1 MFRIGFLWLLLCLPL
16 GVQAADLSEELFA
29 AARKGD
35 TEAVKVLLQKG
46 VDVNAKTRYGATAL
60 HYACDRGHLD
70 LVRLLIERGADVNA
84 KDTFYGITP
93 LNWAIT
99 RDHPAVV
106 KLLLEKGAQ
115 SKEMAIVN
123 SIDEGHTEVAKTVLE
138 MGGFK
143 GNQLNYYLDM
153 ATKKG
158 RSEIADLL
166 KKAGATPSVEYKVE
180 PEALAAYAGVFKSE
194 SMELT
199 LSVKDGKLIGGP
211 TGQPPA
217 PLTPTARHT
226 FSVSN
231 MPGLAV
237 VFDLDGEKVIGLTL
251 KHDTGAAQV
260 FKKAETK

>member
-1 MFRIGFLWLLLCLPL
+1 
-16 GVQAADLSEELFA
+16 
-29 AARKGD
+29 
-35 TEAVKVLLQKG
+35 
-46 VDVNAKTRYGATAL
+46 
-60 HYACDRGHLD
+60 
-70 LVRLLIERGADVNA
+70 
-84 KDTFYGITP
+84 
-93 LNWAIT
+93 
-99 RDHPAVV
+99 
-106 KLLLEKGAQ
+106 
-115 SKEMAIVN
+115 MAIVTCIN
-123 SIDEGHTEVAKTVLE
+123 EGHTEVAKAVLE

-143 GNQLNYYLDM
+143 ANQLTYYLDM

-166 KKAGATPSVEYKVE
+166 RKAGATASVEYKVE
-180 PEALAAYAGVFKSE
+180 PETLVAYAGVFKSE

-211 TGQPPA
+211 SGQPA
-217 PLTPTARHT
+217 AELTQTARHT